1 MNKKEDLRITKTKMN
16 LYNTLIQLMKNN
28 TFESIKVSDI
38 CSKALVNRSTFYAH
52 YNDKYDLLVD
62 LVEDIKNRLLEAL
75 SKNEH
80 IVNTKE
86 YYIKMI
92 EIILE
97 NIENE
102 KMTFYSIL
110 KSNENSV
117 LVDILLDV
125 AVKDINKR
133 IEIDNI
139 NRGNVPTEI
148 FVSYYLGA
156 VSGVI
161 IEWLKKGD
169 KYSKDDIINY
179 LNILIP
185 NEIEK

>member
-1 MNKKEDLRITKTKMN
+1 MKQKEDLRITKTKNN
-16 LYNTLIQLMKNN
+16 LYNTLIQLMRNN

-38 CSKALVNRSTFYAH
+38 CNKALVNRSTFYAH
-52 YNDKYDLLVD
+52 YNDKYDLLID
-62 LVEDIKNRLLEAL
+62 LINNTKEALLLDL

-97 NIENE
+97 HIENE

-117 LVDILLDV
+117 IIDILLDV
-125 AVKDINKR
+125 TVKDINKR
-133 IEIDNI
+133 IEIDNV
-139 NRGNVPTEI
+139 NKGNIPTDVY
-148 FVSYYLGA
+148 VSYYLGA

-161 IEWLKKGD
+161 IQWLKSNN
-169 KYSKDDIINY
+169 KYKKEDIINY
-179 LNILIP
+179 LEELIP
-185 NEIEK
+185 NDK